1 MESRLNVSEGKGVLE
16 LEGELT
22 IETAEELKAVLLQ
35 ALQGTEELIIDLG
48 KITAA
53 DLSCLQLLC
62 SAYRSCG
69 CVDGQLSLR
78 GHDFEIF
85 NQLLKD
91 SGYCKTTKCP
101 VAPTRNCMWIGGTA

>member
-1 MESRLNVSEGKGVLE
+1 MESRLNVSERRGTLE

-22 IETAEELKAVLLQ
+22 IEVAEELKAILLQ
-35 ALQGTEELIIDLG
+35 ALQGTESLTIDLERV
-48 KITAA
+48 TAA

-69 CVDGQLSLR
+69 RVDGQLILR
-78 GHDFEIF
+78 AHDSELF

-91 SGYCKTTKCP
+91 SGYCKTAKCP
-101 VAPTRNCMWIGGTA
+101 VAPARNCMWTGGIA